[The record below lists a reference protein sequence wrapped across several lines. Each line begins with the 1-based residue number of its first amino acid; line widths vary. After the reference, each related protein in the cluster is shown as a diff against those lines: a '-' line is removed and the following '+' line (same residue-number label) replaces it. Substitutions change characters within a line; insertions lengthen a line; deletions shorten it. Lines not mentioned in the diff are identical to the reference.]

1 MIYIYENPDSNERVE
16 VIQGMNDEHRYE
28 RDGVQWSRVWTIPN
42 TSIDTKIDP
51 FSSRDFLN
59 KTNKKGTIGDL
70 QDRAQ
75 ELSHMRKDKLGKD
88 PILEKEVAKY
98 KKKYNVAHPSEIKK
112 N

>member
-1 MIYIYENPDSNERVE
+1 MIYIYENPDSKERIE
-16 VIQGMNDEHRYE
+16 VVQGMNDEHVYAQN
-28 RDGVQWSRVWTIPN
+28 GVQWDRVWTIPH

>member
-1 MIYIYENPDSNERVE
+1 MIYIYENPDSTERVE
-16 VIQGMNDEHRYE
+16 VIQGMNDEHKYE
-28 RDGVQWSRVWTIPN
+28 KNGVQWNRVWTIPN

-75 ELSHMRKDKLGKD
+75 ELSLMRKDKLGKD
-88 PILEKEVAKY
+88 PILEKEVANY
-98 KKKYNVAHPSEIKK
+98 KKKYKVAHPSEIKK